1 MDCTRR
7 NFVEMMAAGA
17 GGLLGCGLTGVGR
30 SGAGSARLTARP
42 ANPTGSVTV
51 GLNPLGL
58 SQSRDGYLYVP
69 AGYRAGHPM
78 PFLLALHGAGIPAR
92 GPLNLWS
99 PYADS
104 HGFLLLSVDSADYT
118 WDAIRGSYGTDVA
131 FIDSALRR
139 AFGRVS
145 VDPAHLAVSG
155 FSDGASYALGLGL
168 ANGDLFRRTLA
179 HSPGF
184 IAASDSPPAG
194 HTEFFFSHGV
204 QDPILPIEYA
214 SRRIVPELKRD
225 GYSVTYVEFQGGH
238 QVPPEVAA
246 AAVTWFLR

>member
-1 MDCTRR
+1 MWAHRHR
-7 NFVEMMAAGA
+7 ES
-17 GGLLGCGLTGVGR
+17 GG
-30 SGAGSARLTARP
+30 GSARLNARP
-42 ANPTGSVTV
+42 GNPSGTVTA
-51 GLNPLGL
+51 GLNRLGL
-58 SQSRDGYLYVP
+58 GQSRDGYLYVP
-69 AGYRAGHPM
+69 ASYVAGHPM
-78 PFLLALHGAGIPAR
+78 PFLLALHGAGIPAQ

-99 PYADS
+99 SYADS

-118 WDAIRGSYGTDVA
+118 WDAIHGGYGTDVA

-139 AFGRVS
+139 AFSRVTI
-145 VDPAHLAVSG
+145 DPAHLAVSG

-184 IAASDSPPAG
+184 IAASDTPPTG

-204 QDPILPIEYA
+204 QDQILPIDYA
-214 SRRIVPELKRD
+214 SRRIVPALKRD
-225 GYSVTYVEFQGGH
+225 GYTVTYVEFQGGH